1 MRKKVNHSCGH
12 KATNDLH
19 VQKRNASFCEHTCL
33 SRHKHYFYLFLKIQ
47 TNKQTNKQTRVYLIE
62 TKLFYSNIILILTL
76 ALQLSVSGYERICTC
91 RRKYFRLFL
100 CSEYLHLQIVK
111 PSQQKQKTSK
121 QINKQINK

>member
-1 MRKKVNHSCGH
+1 M
-12 KATNDLH
+12 
-19 VQKRNASFCEHTCL
+19 
-33 SRHKHYFYLFLKIQ
+33 
-47 TNKQTNKQTRVYLIE
+47 YLIE

-121 QINKQINK
+121 QINKQANNKQANNKQTSKQINKQTSKQINKQTTNKQTSKQANKQTSKQQANKQKCVYLM